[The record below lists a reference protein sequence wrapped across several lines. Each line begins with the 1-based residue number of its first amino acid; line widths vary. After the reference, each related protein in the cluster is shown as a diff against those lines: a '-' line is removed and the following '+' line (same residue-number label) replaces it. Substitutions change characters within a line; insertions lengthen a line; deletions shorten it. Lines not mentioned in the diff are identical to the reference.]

1 MRNAVKSVLSLVFVF
16 CFFLALGNVSAMASG
31 HGKAKMSPAEAVK
44 RVVLNNDTFVREH
57 KASAFEAYMN
67 AQHPFVTF
75 ITCSDARV
83 QTEGFLPYSSI
94 DKVFV
99 IRNIGNQIPN
109 SEGSIDYGVL
119 HLHTPLLFI
128 VGHTHCGAVK
138 AAMGDYSH
146 ETPGIKKELDAL
158 KIPIRGKVTEDAWLK
173 NVEANVHYQVQ
184 YALKLYGNLVKEGKL
199 VIVGAVYDFL
209 NAYGKGFGRIVIID
223 VNGQTKGL
231 RNHPALKLIPKD
243 ILENCTL

>member
-1 MRNAVKSVLSLVFVF
+1 MT
-16 CFFLALGNVSAMASG
+16 
-31 HGKAKMSPAEAVK
+31 PAEAVK
-44 RVVLNNDTFVREH
+44 RVMVNNDVFVREH
-57 KASAFEAYMN
+57 KAGDFESYMN

-128 VGHTHCGAVK
+128 VGHTHCGAIK
-138 AAMGDYSH
+138 AAMGDYSK

-158 KIPIRGKVTEDAWLK
+158 KIPIRGKVTEKAWLK
-173 NVEANVHYQVQ
+173 NVEANVHYQVR
-184 YALKLYGNLVKEGKL
+184 YALKLYKHLVDEGKL
-199 VIVGAVYDFL
+199 VIIGGVYDFL
-209 NAYGKGFGRIVIID
+209 NVYGKGHGRIVIID
-223 VNGQTKGL
+223 VNGETNPMAIRK
-231 RNHPALKLIPKD
+231 HPALKLLPAD
-243 ILENCTL
+243 ILKNCTL

>member
-1 MRNAVKSVLSLVFVF
+1 MRNALKSVLSLVFVF
-16 CFFLALGNVSAMASG
+16 CLLLAYGSVDVWASG
-31 HGKAKMSPAEAVK
+31 HGGGKMSPAEAVK
-44 RVVLNNDTFVREH
+44 RVVLNNDAFVREH
-57 KASAFEAYMN
+57 KAADFEAYMN

-184 YALKLYGNLVKEGKL
+184 YALKLYGDLVKEGKL

-223 VNGQTKGL
+223 VNGETKGL
-231 RNHPALKLIPKD
+231 RNNPALKLIPKD
-243 ILENCTL
+243 VLENCTL